1 MAGSV
6 GESCMQT
13 PINRLSEVLMEK
25 KKILAAVTILFVAN
39 SAFGQGTYTAHLI
52 SLPLGATI
60 YKTGQVKALGQTP
73 LKIEI
78 PQSAFDAKSLTLQ
91 GIEFEARWRS
101 GALSRTSRF
110 GGLAS
115 PVELIFILE
124 RPDTVPGLEKDK
136 AVGQKRQANPQVAA
150 ELQILLAKANKVQS
164 EIEAA
169 AKARN
174 EQIAKQ
180 RELDAIESARASQ
193 QEREAAYAQEMQ
205 RRQEMMQRQQAAAE
219 KLEAGRRMSNQVMD
233 MGSRLLRNNGNW

>member
-1 MAGSV
+1 
-6 GESCMQT
+6 
-13 PINRLSEVLMEK
+13 MEK
-25 KKILAAVTILFVAN
+25 KKILAAVAILFVAN

-73 LKIEI
+73 LRIEI

-164 EIEAA
+164 DIAA
-169 AKARN
+169 ATKART

-180 RELDAIESARASQ
+180 RELDAIESARAAQ
-193 QEREAAYAQEMQ
+193 QQAQREQEAAYALEMQ
-205 RRQEMMQRQQAAAE
+205 RRQAAAARLAE
-219 KLEAGRRMSNQVMD
+219 IENGRRMSNQMIN
-233 MGSRLLRNNGNW
+233 MGSHLLRNNGNW

>member
-1 MAGSV
+1 
-6 GESCMQT
+6 
-13 PINRLSEVLMEK
+13 MEK
-25 KKILAAVTILFVAN
+25 KKILAAVAILFVAN

-110 GGLAS
+110 GGPAS

-164 EIEAA
+164 DIAA
-169 AKARN
+169 ATKART

-180 RELDAIESARASQ
+180 RELDAIESARAAQ
-193 QEREAAYAQEMQ
+193 QQAQREQEAAYALEMQ
-205 RRQEMMQRQQAAAE
+205 RRQAAAARLAE
-219 KLEAGRRMSNQVMD
+219 IENGRRMSNQMIN
-233 MGSRLLRNNGNW
+233 MGSHLLRNNGNW